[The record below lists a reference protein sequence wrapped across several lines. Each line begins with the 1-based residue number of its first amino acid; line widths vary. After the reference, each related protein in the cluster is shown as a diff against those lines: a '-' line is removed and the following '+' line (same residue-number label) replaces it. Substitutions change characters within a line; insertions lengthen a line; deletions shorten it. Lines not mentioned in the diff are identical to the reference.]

1 MVPVDPSV
9 QQYYGESAAEQEA
22 YVEDLQRESAYLTA
36 SLQNELED
44 VHKIENKMMEIT
56 TLLRQFGD
64 MVAEQQEDIVV
75 IHEQAERSKKN
86 VQDGQDNLVD
96 AGERKKKSK
105 HYMAIFIASMGM
117 LLLFL
122 NWITP

>member
-1 MVPVDPSV
+1 MD
-9 QQYYGESAAEQEA
+9 QAMQEYYGETTEEQEA
-22 YVEDLQRESAYLTA
+22 YIEDLQRESAYLTA

-44 VHKIENKMMEIT
+44 VHKIEGKMMEIT

-64 MVAEQQEDIVV
+64 LVSEQQEDIVA
-75 IHEQAERSKKN
+75 IHDQAESSKKN
-86 VQDGQDNLVD
+86 IQAGQDRLVD

-105 HYMAIFIASMGM
+105 HYMATFIVCMAL